1 MAEFESL
8 RWEVNVGVEPHDK
21 RLLALGE
28 QACSGL
34 RDRQFVVTG
43 GAGGI
48 GRACARDLVQRGAYV
63 LLIDVDARRLEEAS
77 AQIGAGDRIAV
88 HVSAL
93 ASPAQA
99 AAALDAAGRPIF
111 GLIHMAGLFE
121 PDPLAPDDHSVWDR
135 AMASNLTNGYDL
147 AVAYQSRRDT
157 TVVGRIVL
165 CSSGAFRR
173 GSPGRVS
180 YSVAK
185 AGIVGLARSLAR
197 QFAPHTL
204 VNAVAPNAIKTGM
217 TSAVF
222 DERGA
227 AILATIP
234 LGRFGEPEEIAALVT
249 FLCGPGASYLTG
261 QTINV
266 DGGAWNS

>member
-1 MAEFESL
+1 MPAVQPQAGAPLQGAEAT
-8 RWEVNVGVEPHDK
+8 R
-21 RLLALGE
+21 AY
-28 QACSGL
+28 Q
-34 RDRQFVVTG
+34 DRQFVVTG

-48 GRACARDLVQRGAYV
+48 GRVCARDLVQRGAHV
-63 LLIDVDARRLEEAS
+63 LLVDVDAGRLEEAR
-77 AQIGAGDRIAV
+77 AQIGAGDRVAV
-88 HVSAL
+88 HVSLL

-121 PDPLAPDDHSVWDR
+121 PDPLDPQDHSAWDR

-157 TVVGRIVL
+157 SAVGRIVF
-165 CSSGAFRR
+165 CSSGAYRK
-173 GSPGRVS
+173 GVPGRVA

-185 AGIVGLARSLAR
+185 AGIVGLTRGLSR

-204 VNAVAPNAIKTGM
+204 VNAVAPNAIRTGM

-222 DERGA
+222 DERGD

-234 LGRFGEPEEIAALVT
+234 LGRFGEPQEIASVVT

-266 DGGAWNS
+266 DGGAWHS